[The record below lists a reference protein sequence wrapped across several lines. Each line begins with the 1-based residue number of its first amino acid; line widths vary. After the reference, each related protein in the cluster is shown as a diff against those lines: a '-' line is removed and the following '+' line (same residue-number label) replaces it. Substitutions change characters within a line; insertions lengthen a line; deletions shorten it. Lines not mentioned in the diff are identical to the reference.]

1 MKLRSFMAFAGFVML
16 IAATYCPLFRPFGIT
31 TWNMYDG
38 NKPYG
43 IVVLVIAIVGIVAV
57 IFMQAKVARMASW
70 LAAILV
76 FLFYVLALLKI
87 HTSFTF
93 IPFHAISRFLAKQ
106 IKFKWGW
113 WLLVAGPLLSLAGV
127 LLERPRYKVPN
138 QPETANS
145 NSILNE

>member
-1 MKLRSFMAFAGFVML
+1 MKLRSFLAFAGFVIL

-31 TWNMYDG
+31 TWDMYDA

-43 IVVLVIAIVGIVAV
+43 IVVLLIAVVGIIGVV
-57 IFMQAKVARMASW
+57 FMQSSIARMAAW
-70 LAAILV
+70 LSAILV
-76 FLFYVLALLKI
+76 VLFYILALLKI

-113 WLLVAGPLLSLAGV
+113 WLLVAGPILSLIGS
-127 LLERPRYKVPN
+127 LRDKPRYKMPDQQEAVTQN
-138 QPETANS
+138 
-145 NSILNE
+145 

>member
-31 TWNMYDG
+31 SWNMYDG

-43 IVVLVIAIVGIVAV
+43 IVVLVIAVVGILGV
-57 IFMQAKVARMASW
+57 IFMQTKVARMAAW
-70 LAAILV
+70 LSAILV
-76 FLFYVLALLKI
+76 FLFYILALLKI

-93 IPFHAISRFLAKQ
+93 IPFHAVSRFLAKQ
-106 IKFKWGW
+106 IRFKWGW

-127 LLERPRYKVPN
+127 LREKKRYKMPN
-138 QPETANS
+138 QPEAIN
-145 NSILNE
+145 NESSLDE

>member
-1 MKLRSFMAFAGFVML
+1 MKLRSFMAFAGFVIL

-31 TWNMYDG
+31 TWDMYDA

-43 IVVLVIAIVGIVAV
+43 IVVLLVAVVGIIGVV
-57 IFMQAKVARMASW
+57 FMQSSIARMAGW
-70 LAAILV
+70 LSAILV
-76 FLFYVLALLKI
+76 ALFYILALLKI

-113 WLLVAGPLLSLAGV
+113 WLLVVGPILSLTGA
-127 LLERPRYKVPN
+127 LRDKPRLKMPDQSEAVTQN
-138 QPETANS
+138 
-145 NSILNE
+145 

>member
-1 MKLRSFMAFAGFVML
+1 MKLRSFLAFAGFVIL

-31 TWNMYDG
+31 TWDMYDA

-43 IVVLVIAIVGIVAV
+43 IVVLLIAVVGIIGVV
-57 IFMQAKVARMASW
+57 FMQNSIARMAAW
-70 LAAILV
+70 LSAILV
-76 FLFYVLALLKI
+76 ALFYILALLKI

-113 WLLVAGPLLSLAGV
+113 WLLVAGPILSLIGA
-127 LLERPRYKVPN
+127 LRDKPRYKMPDQQEAVTQN
-138 QPETANS
+138 
-145 NSILNE
+145 

>member
-1 MKLRSFMAFAGFVML
+1 MKLRSFLAFAGFVML

-31 TWNMYDG
+31 TWDMYDA

-43 IVVLVIAIVGIVAV
+43 IVVLLIAVVGIIGVV
-57 IFMQAKVARMASW
+57 FMQSSVARMAAW
-70 LAAILV
+70 LSAILV
-76 FLFYVLALLKI
+76 VLFYILALLKI

-113 WLLVAGPLLSLAGV
+113 WLLVAGPILSLIGV
-127 LLERPRYKVPN
+127 LRDKPRYKMPD
-138 QPETANS
+138 QPEAVTQN
-145 NSILNE
+145 

>member
-1 MKLRSFMAFAGFVML
+1 MKLRSFLAFAGFVIL

-31 TWNMYDG
+31 TWDMYDA

-43 IVVLVIAIVGIVAV
+43 IVVLLVAVVGIIGVV
-57 IFMQAKVARMASW
+57 FMQSSIARMAGW
-70 LAAILV
+70 LSAILV
-76 FLFYVLALLKI
+76 ALFYILALLKI

-113 WLLVAGPLLSLAGV
+113 WLLVVGPILSLTGA
-127 LLERPRYKVPN
+127 LRDKPRLKMPDQSEAVTQN
-138 QPETANS
+138 
-145 NSILNE
+145 

>member
-1 MKLRSFMAFAGFVML
+1 MKLRSFLAFAGFVML

-31 TWNMYDG
+31 TWNMYDA

-43 IVVLVIAIVGIVAV
+43 IVVLLIAVVGIIGVV
-57 IFMQAKVARMASW
+57 FMQASIARMAAW

-76 FLFYVLALLKI
+76 FLFYILALLKI

-93 IPFHAISRFLAKQ
+93 IPFHAISRFLASK

-113 WLLVAGPLLSLAGV
+113 WLLVAGPILSLTGI
-127 LLERPRYKVPN
+127 LRDKPRYKMPD
-138 QPETANS
+138 QAEAAN
-145 NSILNE
+145 NN

>member
-1 MKLRSFMAFAGFVML
+1 MAFAGFVIL

-31 TWNMYDG
+31 TWDMYDA

-43 IVVLVIAIVGIVAV
+43 IVVLLVAVVGIIGVV
-57 IFMQAKVARMASW
+57 FMQSSIARIARW
-70 LAAILV
+70 LSAILV
-76 FLFYVLALLKI
+76 ALFYILALLKI

-113 WLLVAGPLLSLAGV
+113 WLLVVGPILSLTGA
-127 LLERPRYKVPN
+127 LRDKPRLKMPDQSEAVTQN
-138 QPETANS
+138 
-145 NSILNE
+145 

>member
-1 MKLRSFMAFAGFVML
+1 MKLRSFLAFAGFVML

-43 IVVLVIAIVGIVAV
+43 IVVLVIAIVGIVGV
-57 IFMQAKVARMASW
+57 IFMQTKVARMAAW
-70 LAAILV
+70 LSAILV

-106 IKFKWGW
+106 IRFKWGW
-113 WLLVAGPLLSLAGV
+113 WLLVGGPLLSLAGV
-127 LLERPRYKVPN
+127 LREKQRYKMPN
-138 QPETANS
+138 QPETVNTNS
-145 NSILNE
+145 SLNE

>member
-1 MKLRSFMAFAGFVML
+1 MKLRSFLAFAGFVML
-16 IAATYCPLFRPFGIT
+16 IAATYCPLFRPFGVT

-43 IVVLVIAIVGIVAV
+43 IVVLVIAIVGIVGV
-57 IFMQAKVARMASW
+57 IFIQTKVARMAAW
-70 LAAILV
+70 LSAVLV
-76 FLFYVLALLKI
+76 FLFYLLALLKI

-113 WLLVAGPLLSLAGV
+113 WLLAAGPLLSLAGV
-127 LLERPRYKVPN
+127 LRQKSGYKMPN
-138 QPETANS
+138 QPETVNS
-145 NSILNE
+145 SLNE

>member
-1 MKLRSFMAFAGFVML
+1 MKLRSFLAFAGFVTL

-31 TWNMYDG
+31 TWDMYDA

-43 IVVLVIAIVGIVAV
+43 IVVLLIAVVGIIGVV
-57 IFMQAKVARMASW
+57 FMQNSIARMCAW
-70 LAAILV
+70 LSAGLV
-76 FLFYVLALLKI
+76 VLFYILALLKI

-113 WLLVAGPLLSLAGV
+113 WLLVAGPILSLTGA
-127 LLERPRYKVPN
+127 LRDKPRYKMPE
-138 QPETANS
+138 QPEAVTQS
-145 NSILNE
+145 

>member
-1 MKLRSFMAFAGFVML
+1 MKLRSFLAFAGFVIL

-31 TWNMYDG
+31 TWDMYDA

-43 IVVLVIAIVGIVAV
+43 IVVLLVAVVGIIGVV
-57 IFMQAKVARMASW
+57 FMQSSIARMAGW
-70 LAAILV
+70 LSAILV
-76 FLFYVLALLKI
+76 ALFYILALLKI

-113 WLLVAGPLLSLAGV
+113 WLLVAGPILSLTGALRDKSRFKMPDQSEAV
-127 LLERPRYKVPN
+127 TQN
-138 QPETANS
+138 
-145 NSILNE
+145 